1 MPLALSALADIAT
14 PDSRALFLGLKADKD
29 VTIRTLANEGISRLS
44 DATLLTMMSADRL
57 TEKNARV
64 QTAQAFGLLRLGR
77 KEYLDE
83 LVRALEKLPTK
94 DLAREYLLE
103 TQAVDRPALFASRPK
118 SAVGRAELADVLGLM
133 GDKAALPALQE
144 LEHDNDATVAK
155 NAERAV
161 RRITAAPRFD

>member
-1 MPLALSALADIAT
+1 M
-14 PDSRALFLGLKADKD
+14 FLGNKADKD
-29 VTIRTLANEGISRLS
+29 VTIRTYANEGLGRLA
-44 DATLLTMMSADRL
+44 DASLLTLMSADRL

-83 LVRALEKLPTK
+83 LVRALGKTTTK
-94 DLAREYLLE
+94 DLAREYLVE

-118 SAVGRAELADVLGLM
+118 SALGRAEFADVLGLM
-133 GDKAALPALQE
+133 GDQAALPTLQE
-144 LEHDNDATVAK
+144 LERDSDATVAR